1 MCPLLLCTVS
11 CCNTPSAAAT
21 QNLKPHS
28 VRRCTHAVSRCV
40 LLHAKTRGCGPSA
53 CAKISGLLASCSS
66 VNCNSNRVTCGYLAF
81 ACRPPAGFMGDNVQD
96 PSLNTQDPQVLISKL
111 RSNAGH
117 WHQLGKLLPIL
128 YSKGIDSNMVAE
140 LTGINPADQN
150 SWIVAGTVYDSIAA
164 GGKVRKGG
172 SG

>member
-1 MCPLLLCTVS
+1 
-11 CCNTPSAAAT
+11 
-21 QNLKPHS
+21 
-28 VRRCTHAVSRCV
+28 
-40 LLHAKTRGCGPSA
+40 
-53 CAKISGLLASCSS
+53 
-66 VNCNSNRVTCGYLAF
+66 
-81 ACRPPAGFMGDNVQD
+81 MGDNVQD

-164 GGKVRKGG
+164 GGKVSGG
-172 SG
+172 GGQWGGQWAGGCGSVCGG